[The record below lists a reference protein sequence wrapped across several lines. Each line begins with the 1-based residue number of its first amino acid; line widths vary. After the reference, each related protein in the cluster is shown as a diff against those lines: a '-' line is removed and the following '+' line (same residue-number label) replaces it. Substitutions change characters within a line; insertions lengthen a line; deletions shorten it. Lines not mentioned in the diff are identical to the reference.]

1 MAEKQRNDLYKKDNK
16 IGIEIPSLS
25 MVNFLQPIVSL
36 HFRSSQRI
44 KPRNKTRNKTR
55 NTYKTSKPYICHS
68 EYKQS
73 SLAFLRSNIET
84 TEEIR

>member
-36 HFRSSQRI
+36 HFRSSQQE
-44 KPRNKTRNKTR
+44 P
-55 NTYKTSKPYICHS
+55 NTYKISKPYICHS